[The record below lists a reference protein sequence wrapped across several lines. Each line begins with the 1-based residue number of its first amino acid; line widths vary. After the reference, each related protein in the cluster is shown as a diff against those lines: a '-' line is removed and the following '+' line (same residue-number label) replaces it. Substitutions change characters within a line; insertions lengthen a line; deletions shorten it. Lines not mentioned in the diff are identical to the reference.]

1 MVCQKKNQLVLV
13 FLEMK
18 KILLLFFTAVFAI
31 AALTSCDS
39 TLKDVQKIN
48 LSEFS
53 PSGDADSI
61 TLKYTDS
68 GRIKAVLVAIKMLDY
83 ATVKFPFTE
92 FPKGVN
98 VTLYDKNSKRTFIKS
113 DYAIQFKGT
122 DIIDLQGNVKINTED
137 NKVLETQQLYYDQ
150 KNNWFFTEGKFKFS
164 APKGISTGQGI
175 DFNSDFTIMNTQN
188 FSGEI
193 DQSE

>member
-1 MVCQKKNQLVLV
+1 
-13 FLEMK
+13 MK
-18 KILLLFFTAVFAI
+18 RISLLFLASI
-31 AALTSCDS
+31 ASLVILASCES
-39 TLKDVQKIN
+39 NLKDVQKIN

-68 GRIKAVLVAIKMLDY
+68 GRIKAVLVAKKMLDY

-92 FPKGVN
+92 FPNGVN
-98 VTLYDKNSKRTFIKS
+98 VTLYDQKAKRTFVRS

-122 DIIDLQGNVKINTED
+122 DLIDLQGNVKISTED
-137 NKVLETQQLYYDQ
+137 NQVLETQQLYYDQ
-150 KNNWFFTEGKFKFS
+150 KNAWFFTEDKFKFT
-164 APKGISTGQGI
+164 APKGISNGEGI
-175 DFNSDFTIMNTQN
+175 DFNSDFTIMNTQK

-193 DQSE
+193 EKSE